1 MLFIPHI
8 PLDLTVRTARATMF
22 IFCLLFI
29 SATFPALAQDQTL
42 RPSLLFMESW
52 QQSENALGKPMSS
65 HASANDYYLA
75 GQSAVNNN
83 DLELGLYGYRSA
95 DITVYEHEGRIDLW
109 TGLAGSPVAVTLK
122 SRRGYI
128 DLSGLARMRAIVRT
142 NNLHSLHPVIKLADG
157 TLAVGSQTI
166 ETGGAFLSIEV
177 AFDNQDWFVLD
188 PDEVSVGN
196 ALMNL
201 DLSRVDE
208 LGFANLSAGGGH
220 GASGWSNIST
230 IEVYANMTAR

>member
-1 MLFIPHI
+1 MLFDTRLRLALPAFF
-8 PLDLTVRTARATMF
+8 TF
-22 IFCLLFI
+22 SFLLFFVAA
-29 SATFPALAQDQTL
+29 SLPGLAQDQTQ
-42 RPSLLFMESW
+42 RPALLFMENW
-52 QQSENALGKPMSS
+52 QQSEAALGKPQSS

-75 GQSAVNNN
+75 GQSAVTNP
-83 DLELGLYGYRSA
+83 DLELGLYGYRSG

-122 SRRGYI
+122 SRRGYM

-157 TLAVGSQTI
+157 TLAVGGQSI
-166 ETGGAFLSIEV
+166 ETHGAFLSMEV

-188 PDEVSVGN
+188 PEEVSVGN
-196 ALMNL
+196 AILNP
-201 DLSRVDE
+201 DLGRIDE
-208 LGFANLSAGGGH
+208 VGFANLSAGGGH

-230 IEVYANMTAR
+230 VEVFANITGR

>member
-1 MLFIPHI
+1 MLFKTRIRPTLPACLI
-8 PLDLTVRTARATMF
+8 ICLTFITAS
-22 IFCLLFI
+22 L
-29 SATFPALAQDQTL
+29 PGLAQDQTV
-42 RPSLLFMESW
+42 RPALLFMESW
-52 QQSENALGKPMSS
+52 QQSELALGKPISS

-75 GQSAVNNN
+75 GQSAVSNSE
-83 DLELGLYGYRSA
+83 LELALYGYRSA

-122 SRRGYI
+122 SRQGYI

-166 ETGGAFLSIEV
+166 QTAGAFLSIEV

-188 PDEVSVGN
+188 PEEVSVGN
-196 ALMNL
+196 ALMNP
-201 DLSRVDE
+201 DLSRIDE
-208 LGFANLSAGGGH
+208 VGFANLSAGGGH

-230 IEVYANMTAR
+230 IEVYANIEAR